1 MFSFKSVVAA
11 TVLAT
16 VAVSSA
22 FAADTGALKAGKPA
36 GVKKAQ
42 FATSDFVVGAGLA
55 AIAVATAIVVS
66 DQNSK
71 AVTAPTAT
79 VSP

>member
-1 MFSFKSVVAA
+1 MFSFKSVVGA
-11 TVLAT
+11 TMLAT

-42 FATSDFVVGAGLA
+42 FATSDFVIGGVLGG
-55 AIAVATAIVVS
+55 IALATAIVVS
-66 DQNSK
+66 DQNGK
-71 AVTAPTAT
+71 AVIGTNNTAP
-79 VSP
+79 